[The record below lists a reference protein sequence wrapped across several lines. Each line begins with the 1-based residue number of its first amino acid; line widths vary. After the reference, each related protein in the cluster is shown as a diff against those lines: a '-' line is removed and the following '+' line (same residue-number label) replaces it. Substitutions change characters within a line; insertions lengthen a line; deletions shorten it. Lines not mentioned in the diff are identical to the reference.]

1 MRMSR
6 EEVLRLAQLGR
17 LHLEDAEIE
26 KLQDELGSILGYVDR
41 LSRVD
46 VEGVEPFAMPALDAW
61 RVDAPMPAAAEV
73 RERILSQFPKRRGDL
88 LQTPGVF
95 EKPKG

>member
-1 MRMSR
+1 MSR

-26 KLQDELGSILGYVDR
+26 RLQDELGSILGYVDR
-41 LSRVD
+41 LSKVD

-61 RVDAPMPAAAEV
+61 RPDVPMPAAAEV

-95 EKPKG
+95 ERPKG

>member
-17 LHLEDAEIE
+17 LHLEDAEIAT
-26 KLQDELGSILGYVDR
+26 LQDELGSILGYVDR
-41 LSRVD
+41 LSKVD
-46 VEGVEPFAMPALDAW
+46 VEGVEPFAMPALDVW
-61 RVDAPMPAAAEV
+61 RADVPMPAAAEV